1 MEELYQLIE
10 EKIRNAG
17 YNGAVDGEE
26 IYSEICDEIEG
37 KENGHY
43 IFMVKKG
50 DNVIV
55 ETAKGLEYAECVHG
69 NHEVEDASLIPPLR
83 PVVRIATA
91 EDTQRAEE
99 NKKKETEAFEICREK
114 IEKHELDM
122 KLVDVEYNFDNHI

>member
-50 DNVIV
+50 DNVHFEYTLQVMDEQFNLSSINIV
-55 ETAKGLEYAECVHG
+55 DNGVST
-69 NHEVEDASLIPPLR
+69 
-83 PVVRIATA
+83 
-91 EDTQRAEE
+91 
-99 NKKKETEAFEICREK
+99 
-114 IEKHELDM
+114 
-122 KLVDVEYNFDNHI
+122 LVNFDE

>member
-50 DNVIV
+50 DNVHFEYKMQVMDEQFNLSSIKIV
-55 ETAKGLEYAECVHG
+55 DNGVSTLL
-69 NHEVEDASLIPPLR
+69 NL
-83 PVVRIATA
+83 
-91 EDTQRAEE
+91 
-99 NKKKETEAFEICREK
+99 KKKK
-114 IEKHELDM
+114 K
-122 KLVDVEYNFDNHI
+122 